1 MTNKYIIIG
10 TGQKNNVLNEAF
22 YEVINNKIKNAS
34 FADPYSFN
42 NKIIKKLY
50 NFRYSNKCRKI
61 FRFMP
66 NSLWNH
72 YSVLNNIE
80 VENDEKLF
88 LLFVIGR
95 DVERLYTPEL
105 LYKIKQKFGDKV
117 CTTLILFDSIDVT
130 KSLNGWGKITECFS
144 SYDKVAT
151 FDLND
156 EKKYGLIHFWDP
168 YARRGEI
175 AASAEQ
181 SDMFFIGVDKGRLST
196 LTDIAKNATNKG
208 LVCDFKIFDLKTENK
223 EIGIK
228 KLPAFLPYDQMLSYA
243 ISSNCL
249 VEILADGQS
258 SSSFRYY
265 EAVVYNKK
273 LLTNN
278 PNVKDMPFYDSKYI
292 QYFDDT
298 NSIDYDWIKD
308 NSYGVDFKYN
318 NEFSILR
325 LFDKL
330 E

>member
-156 EKKYGLIHFWDP
+156 AKKYGLIHFW
-168 YARRGEI
+168 
-175 AASAEQ
+175 
-181 SDMFFIGVDKGRLST
+181 V
-196 LTDIAKNATNKG
+196 LTQEEGK
-208 LVCDFKIFDLKTENK
+208 
-223 EIGIK
+223 
-228 KLPAFLPYDQMLSYA
+228 
-243 ISSNCL
+243 
-249 VEILADGQS
+249 
-258 SSSFRYY
+258 
-265 EAVVYNKK
+265 
-273 LLTNN
+273 
-278 PNVKDMPFYDSKYI
+278 
-292 QYFDDT
+292 
-298 NSIDYDWIKD
+298 
-308 NSYGVDFKYN
+308 
-318 NEFSILR
+318 
-325 LFDKL
+325 
-330 E
+330 

>member
-1 MTNKYIIIG
+1 
-10 TGQKNNVLNEAF
+10 
-22 YEVINNKIKNAS
+22 
-34 FADPYSFN
+34 
-42 NKIIKKLY
+42 
-50 NFRYSNKCRKI
+50 
-61 FRFMP
+61 MP

-105 LYKIKQKFGDKV
+105 LHKIKQKFGDKV

-156 EKKYGLIHFWDP
+156 AKKYGLIHFWDP